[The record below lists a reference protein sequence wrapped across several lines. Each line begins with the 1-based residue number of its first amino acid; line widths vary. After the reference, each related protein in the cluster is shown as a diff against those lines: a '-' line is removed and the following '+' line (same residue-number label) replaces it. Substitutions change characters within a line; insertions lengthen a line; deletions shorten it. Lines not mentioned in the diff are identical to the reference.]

1 MRPGGTRP
9 LGPRPGCWLAA
20 DRSVEDQDL
29 AGGGGLL
36 GQVPGRTSR
45 CVVDW
50 LEARS
55 EACRAGVRFVA
66 LDPSAPY
73 AAAVRQALPSAT
85 IVVDHFHL
93 VQLANQ
99 AVTKVR
105 QRVTQQTLGRRGR
118 RSDPVWAN
126 RRLLLRGWERLSDRA
141 FTRLW
146 NSAVDHDPSGEL
158 LAAWIAKE
166 ELRGLLGCA
175 ARGGSHGDIAHHQY
189 RFFSWCA
196 GADVAEVTT
205 LAETIDRWWPE
216 VLAFLRTTITNAG
229 TEGTNRLVKQVLRG
243 ACGFRNTRHYRDRVR
258 LHCAR
263 QASARAT
270 LPGVR

>member
-73 AAAVRQALPSAT
+73 AAAVRHALPSAT

-99 AVTKVR
+99 MVTKVR
-105 QRVTQQTLGRRGR
+105 QRVTQETLGRRGR
-118 RSDPVWAN
+118 GGDPVWAN
-126 RRLLLRGWERLSDRA
+126 RRLLLRGRERLSESA
-141 FTRLW
+141 FARI
-146 NSAVDHDPSGEL
+146 L
-158 LAAWIAKE
+158 LV
-166 ELRGLLGCA
+166 RRRRRCRSHHLG
-175 ARGGSHGDIAHHQY
+175 RD
-189 RFFSWCA
+189 
-196 GADVAEVTT
+196 
-205 LAETIDRWWPE
+205 
-216 VLAFLRTTITNAG
+216 
-229 TEGTNRLVKQVLRG
+229 NR
-243 ACGFRNTRHYRDRVR
+243 
-258 LHCAR
+258 
-263 QASARAT
+263 
-270 LPGVR
+270 